1 MKASRTAIVM
11 AVCALV
17 AGLATPARAGD
28 WPQQG
33 NDGGQSYSQP
43 DDPAIGVDSIASL
56 ALAWRNDV
64 VPARFEEISSGA
76 AVADGVVYAAGFGRV
91 VDGAA
96 VSRLYALDLATGAE
110 RWSAKLPG
118 WTRWT
123 PSVEDGVVVLAV
135 EGPDLALG
143 LYAVDATTGARRW
156 YRPLACVDCRP
167 NSTETWP
174 AVVADGVAIAAMGG
188 AFSHGDYDPY
198 GRIWVFDVRDGTQL
212 WTRAL
217 RNPSL
222 PVVADGALF
231 VGEESVEM
239 NAEES
244 LHAYEL
250 RTGVERWQRRDR
262 IKWYVDL
269 AAAGHE
275 VFVGTGRTLLSLATS
290 DGSIGWHRWLQRLRI
305 RADDR
310 PEVVV
315 HRGVR
320 RFLGPVDRVARSFHR
335 TGPMVA
341 RAVRLRFQHLRG
353 ASAARERRAVR
364 DRRGTSTAT
373 ADTRR
378 PPSNDTYA
386 VGAWGGRIIAR
397 LPEGLSGLESFRA
410 AVADGYLVI
419 TEGTEVRAYT
429 VAPAAPRTEG

>member
-43 DDPAIGVDSIASL
+43 DDPAIGVDSVASL

-91 VDGAA
+91 VDGTA

-118 WTRWT
+118 LTRWT

-135 EGPDLALG
+135 ERPDLALG

-156 YRPLACVDCRP
+156 YRPLACADCRP

-188 AFSHGDYDPY
+188 AFSHGDYGPY

-239 NAEES
+239 NAEGS

-275 VFVGTGRTLLSLATS
+275 VFVGTGRTLLSLSTS
-290 DGSIGWHRWLQRLRI
+290 DGSIGWHRWL
-305 RADDR
+305 RAYGYAPTIGPRSLFITGYGGSSGQWIASLDR
-310 PEVVV
+310 STGQDRWSRELSDFGFSISGGPRPLVN
-315 HRGVR
+315 GVL
-320 RFLGPVDRVARSFHR
+320 FV
-335 TGPMVA
+335 TG
-341 RAVRLRFQHLRG
+341 RYEYG
-353 ASAARERRAVR
+353 
-364 DRRGTSTAT
+364 DRRS
-373 ADTRR
+373 RR

-419 TEGTEVRAYT
+419 TGGTEVRAYT